1 MKEHMAMTDKHAE
14 RPPLERYADAPVY
27 NMKAMVQQTGVA
39 APTLRAWERRYAI
52 LSPQRTQHEYRLY
65 SERDI
70 AIIRWLK
77 ERVDAGMSIS
87 QAAALFRY
95 LEEEHQR
102 QEVSQPPLQSEQQ
115 SHSREITHP
124 APATYNMRL
133 VQERLLAA
141 FRGFDEATAGQLM
154 SSILAISPIEQV
166 CSDLIAPTLWEIGKL
181 WEHGEVTVSVE
192 HFASAFFHSL
202 LTSLFHSMP
211 ANEANPLVI
220 ACCAPGEQHELGLL
234 MLSLLL
240 RRAGLRVTYLGQS
253 IETAGLLQTIKQLA
267 PALVCLSATMQSCL
281 EAMIHL
287 GQQVEELASP
297 RPLLIFGGQ
306 LFERQADLAAQVPGV
321 YLHGEL
327 PTIVTQ
333 LRGVAFQHAQQARS
347 SSTSTRSD

>member
-1 MKEHMAMTDKHAE
+1 MAMKEKSAE
-14 RPPLERYADAPVY
+14 RLHLERYADAPVY

-77 ERVDAGMSIS
+77 ERVDTGMSIS

-95 LEEEHQR
+95 LEEEHKR
-102 QEVSQPPLQSEQQ
+102 QEISQPAMQSAQQSED
-115 SHSREITHP
+115 RETTNH
-124 APATYNMRL
+124 APAIYNMRL
-133 VQERLLAA
+133 VQERLLIA
-141 FRGFDEATAGQLM
+141 FRGFDEAAARQLM

-166 CSDLIAPTLWEIGKL
+166 CANLIAPTLWEVGRL
-181 WEHGEVTVSVE
+181 WEQGEISVAVE

-202 LTSLFHSMP
+202 LTGLFHSMP
-211 ANEANPLVI
+211 TNDANPLVI

-240 RRAGLRVTYLGQS
+240 RRSGLRVTYLGQS
-253 IETAGLLQTIKQLA
+253 IETAGLLQAIKQMA
-267 PALVCLSATMQSCL
+267 PTLVCVSVALPSCL
-281 EAMIHL
+281 EATIHL
-287 GQQVEELASP
+287 GRQVEKFTSP

-306 LFERQADLAAQVPGV
+306 LFERQASLAAQVPGV
-321 YLHGEL
+321 YLDGNMQN
-327 PTIVTQ
+327 IVTQ
-333 LRGVAFQHAQQARS
+333 LRRMALQHGQ
-347 SSTSTRSD
+347 